1 MKIKLDQLKKIIR
14 EELAGELSEN
24 ASNDASEEDAA
35 ESEGGNTLDVID
47 SGDEKDSNVSGMGS
61 ISEEEGSSDL
71 AEAIAAL
78 ETMHQNLEGII
89 DRLKEDPNAPLG
101 TDVAMAHWG
110 LDD

>member
-24 ASNDASEEDAA
+24 TSNDD
-35 ESEGGNTLDVID
+35 SEGNAAGLERGNTLDVTD
-47 SGDEKDSNVSGMGS
+47 SDDEKDSNVSGMGK

-78 ETMHQNLEGII
+78 EAMHQNLEGII
-89 DRLKEDPNAPLG
+89 ARLKEDPNAPLG

>member
-24 ASNDASEEDAA
+24 TSNNDGELANAIGEPDDGQIGDKAEEDNNDMSKLA
-35 ESEGGNTLDVID
+35 
-47 SGDEKDSNVSGMGS
+47 
-61 ISEEEGSSDL
+61 EEEGSSDL
-71 AEAIAAL
+71 AKAIADL

>member
-24 ASNDASEEDAA
+24 ASNMASERDAA
-35 ESEGGNTLDVID
+35 ASEGGNTLDVID
-47 SGDEKDSNVSGMGS
+47 TGDEKDSNDSDMGE
-61 ISEEEGSSDL
+61 ISEDEDSSDL

-78 ETMHQNLEGII
+78 EVMHQNLEGII
-89 DRLKEDPNAPLG
+89 DRLKEDSNAPLG